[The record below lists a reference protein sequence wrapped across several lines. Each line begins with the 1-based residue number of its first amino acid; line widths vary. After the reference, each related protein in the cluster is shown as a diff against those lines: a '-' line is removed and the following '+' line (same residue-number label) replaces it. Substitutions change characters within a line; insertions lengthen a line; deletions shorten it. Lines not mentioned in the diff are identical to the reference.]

1 MYNPL
6 NCAIVVEVYRE
17 TFESGKPIP
26 HTQTQL
32 YTELTLYLLSRHL
45 SAAGDPLASE
55 LPDRL
60 EDIPHDSDFYQQLVQ
75 LGKLAFEG
83 RVREEVIFKE
93 LPEGCSDL
101 GLLVEHRA
109 LYTRKESKNYNFYH
123 LMLQEYLGAFYIS
136 QLPANEQRTLFIEH
150 KKYKH
155 LRVMWMF
162 VAGLT
167 KMQNIGWDVFKRE
180 EGDKE
185 SGYVVQGDVV
195 YVGLSVFV

>member
-1 MYNPL
+1 M
-6 NCAIVVEVYRE
+6 
-17 TFESGKPIP
+17 
-26 HTQTQL
+26 
-32 YTELTLYLLSRHL
+32 
-45 SAAGDPLASE
+45 ASE

-60 EDIPHDSDFYQQLVQ
+60 EDIPHDSDLYQQLVQ

-93 LPEGCSDL
+93 LPEGCSNL

-109 LYTRKESKNYNFYH
+109 LYTRKESKNYNFFH
-123 LMLQEYLGAFYIS
+123 LTLQEYLGAFYIS

-155 LRVMWMF
+155 LRVVWMF

-195 YVGLSVFV
+195 YVGLSVCMRHRMRGVVKVFLVSPEWSITISILLPMMFMLLATVCLYVIILGM